1 MLPPQTPRGRAPVSM
16 LSSASHPGR
25 YMAEAR
31 RQEVM
36 QVPSVKPSEG
46 ALGVTSCTRGSPWG
60 RGRLVWFKA
69 ALAAGTL
76 TLP

>member
-1 MLPPQTPRGRAPVSM
+1 
-16 LSSASHPGR
+16 
-25 YMAEAR
+25 
-31 RQEVM
+31 M
-36 QVPSVKPSEG
+36 QVPSVKLSEG

-69 ALAAGTL
+69 ALEAGTL